1 MIITGTG
8 GTDFYPS
15 AHSDIE
21 TLIVTILLLMGAFA
35 WTYVL
40 ALFCDM
46 TTNGNPTLT
55 AFRQRLD
62 GLNLFIDIN
71 NIPIDT

>member
-15 AHSDIE
+15 AQSDVE
-21 TLIVTILLLMGAFA
+21 TLIVTILLLSGAFA

-46 TTNGNPTLT
+46 TTNGNPS
-55 AFRQRLD
+55 AHA
-62 GLNLFIDIN
+62 LFAHTIRAHAIRARN
-71 NIPIDT
+71 

>member
-1 MIITGTG
+1 MLPG

-15 AHSDIE
+15 HLSNAE
-21 TLIVTILLLMGAFA
+21 TIVVTLLILIASFA

-46 TTNGNPTLT
+46 IGNGNPTLI
-55 AFRQRLD
+55 AFRQ
-62 GLNLFIDIN
+62 
-71 NIPIDT
+71 